1 MAPMSGVARILRGA
15 ALAWLLALTGCAG
28 LPGLGGAGSSGAG
41 GTSGTSG
48 AGVSGIL
55 SQFGLVPQLSAF
67 TATRAEIAAAGITV
81 PLLKVVARQPR
92 LESAGYLLAGA
103 PDGIEIYRD
112 LGGGELYL
120 DQGVLRASVGQR
132 IDLLGAETAHV
143 LAALAAAR
151 SGETPRYS
159 RLLRHRAIE
168 GPVIRTRVFCEM
180 RRAGAESVTIL
191 GLTTP
196 ATRFDESCRASEADA
211 LGRVIAF
218 ENRYWRDAS
227 GAMVASEQ
235 WLNGERGAL
244 RIEQVQ
250 R

>member
-1 MAPMSGVARILRGA
+1 MAPMSGGARALRGA
-15 ALAWLLALTGCAG
+15 ALAGLLALTGCAG

-41 GTSGTSG
+41 GTAS

-55 SQFGLVPQLSAF
+55 SQLGLVPQLSQF

-132 IDLLGAETAHV
+132 IDLLGAETAPV
-143 LAALAAAR
+143 LAAFAAAR
-151 SGETPRYS
+151 TGETPRYS
-159 RLLRHRAIE
+159 RLLRHRTIE
-168 GPVIRTRVFCEM
+168 GPMIRTRVFCEM

-218 ENRYWRDAS
+218 ENRYWRDAA

>member
-1 MAPMSGVARILRGA
+1 MAPMSGGARVLRGA
-15 ALAWLLALTGCAG
+15 ALAGLLALTGCAG
-28 LPGLGGAGSSGAG
+28 LPGLGGAGSSGVG
-41 GTSGTSG
+41 STGST
-48 AGVSGIL
+48 GVSEIL

-132 IDLLGAETAHV
+132 IDLLGAETAPV

-180 RRAGAESVTIL
+180 RRAGAENVTIL